1 MENSAYEW
9 KYCYPY
15 LHYVHVETS
24 KSVAKIDMNVSV
36 TSISNA
42 SYDYEGDTYFDL
54 DKLKVYVEAKIARN
68 NSRQGIVPR

>member
-1 MENSAYEW
+1 MKNSAYEW
-9 KYCYPY
+9 KYCYPC

-24 KSVAKIDMNVSV
+24 KSVDKIYINAIA

-54 DKLKVYVEAKIARN
+54 DKLKAYVEAKLAR
-68 NSRQGIVPR
+68 SIYRQGLVPR